1 MIVVIIP
8 IMTKWRPDPGSLTRP
23 AYRSLVQAIET
34 AIQNGVLKPGDR
46 LPTQRQMAFDLSLS
60 VQTVS
65 RAYDKLVEAGKIV
78 GEVGRGTF
86 VRAASDEIS
95 MPFVSRKAA
104 GRLLDMSILKPVL
117 DHAHEEAMQ
126 KTLRA
131 MARSLP
137 RAMMGGF
144 RQDLRAGDSSS
155 AVRRWLSLCGL
166 DLEGMAVIPT
176 NGSTSAMTV
185 AMMTAAQPGDL
196 IVSED
201 IGHHTL
207 RPLARFLGIRLQG
220 VTVDAGG
227 ICPEALERI
236 CAKEPVKAVYLIPNG
251 ANPLAFTMTES
262 RRAAVIEVARRHDL
276 LIIENQSW
284 GPLQDAPPPPMAAM
298 APERVLYFTSLT
310 KCLLPG
316 LRVGYLV
323 VPDHLGAS
331 AANRHMVTSWMAT
344 NMMTEIAGRWI
355 EEGTAETLLNRQQ
368 LALRDRADF
377 AANVFRGLDMRTS
390 SNGLHLWLPCHDI
403 YEEAELV
410 KSIRE
415 SGVAVANGASFAIG
429 PPDRHPGLRVSIGG
443 QSFPEF
449 ARGIRMIDARLR
461 NRGGAE

>member
-1 MIVVIIP
+1 MPDLSIVMIVVIIQ

-166 DLEGMAVIPT
+166 DL
-176 NGSTSAMTV
+176 
-185 AMMTAAQPGDL
+185 
-196 IVSED
+196 
-201 IGHHTL
+201 
-207 RPLARFLGIRLQG
+207 
-220 VTVDAGG
+220 
-227 ICPEALERI
+227 
-236 CAKEPVKAVYLIPNG
+236 
-251 ANPLAFTMTES
+251 
-262 RRAAVIEVARRHDL
+262 
-276 LIIENQSW
+276 
-284 GPLQDAPPPPMAAM
+284 
-298 APERVLYFTSLT
+298 
-310 KCLLPG
+310 CLL
-316 LRVGYLV
+316 Y
-323 VPDHLGAS
+323 
-331 AANRHMVTSWMAT
+331 TSPSP
-344 NMMTEIAGRWI
+344 
-355 EEGTAETLLNRQQ
+355 
-368 LALRDRADF
+368 RDRT
-377 AANVFRGLDMRTS
+377 RSRMPS
-390 SNGLHLWLPCHDI
+390 S
-403 YEEAELV
+403 A
-410 KSIRE
+410 
-415 SGVAVANGASFAIG
+415 
-429 PPDRHPGLRVSIGG
+429 
-443 QSFPEF
+443 
-449 ARGIRMIDARLR
+449 
-461 NRGGAE
+461 